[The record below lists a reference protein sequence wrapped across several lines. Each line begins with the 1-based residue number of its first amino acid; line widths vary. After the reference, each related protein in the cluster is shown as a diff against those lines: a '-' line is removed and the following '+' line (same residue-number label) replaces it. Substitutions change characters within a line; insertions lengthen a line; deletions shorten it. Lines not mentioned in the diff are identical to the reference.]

1 MAAPKTVATYDL
13 NGSTREF
20 DFAFDYLAR
29 NFVKVYLIGTERIVL
44 QVGTDYT
51 FVSANRIRTNVIYG
65 APDYQQIEIRRE
77 TSTTDRLVDFQD
89 ASILRADDLD
99 LSQLQVLHV
108 AEEAREAA
116 TETLGVNNFGH
127 LDARGRR
134 IVNVGNSVDRQDAMT
149 YGQYLDDRSGTVAA
163 KVAAEA
169 ARDKA
174 KEWATKST
182 DIEPGLGSART
193 YAGAAQVSANSAAA
207 SASASSTS
215 AGNSAS
221 SASASSSSASASSSS
236 AVASAASASLSKQWA
251 SKVGD
256 PVEGALFSAK
266 QEALNSAGS
275 AAVSRQWA
283 RSPVGTLV
291 EGEDYSAKHYA
302 SKAEEWAAQAGAVPL
317 AVQQVASAV
326 RSMYVGFIGTPIPWP
341 TTTVPAGYLPMDG
354 RSFDTAANPVLAQR
368 YPSGVLPDLRRMFIR
383 GSGAGFAPLST
394 QGSANLS
401 HSHGVTVDSG
411 GSHGHTGSAASGGD
425 HTHAVSGTA
434 DSAGS
439 HAHRWIHAWA
449 TSSRS
454 NLRTLANPGVSAI
467 NDRWTSPQYNSA
479 ADSIEAAGAHTHTV
493 SGTALSAGAHTHTVT
508 INAGGDHTHTGSASA
523 SGESE
528 SRPVNT
534 AFMYICMTD
543 AAIPE
548 LPTIGT

>member
-29 NFVKVYLIGTERIVL
+29 SFVKVSLIGTERVVL

-65 APDYQQIEIRRE
+65 APDYQLIEIRRE

-116 TETLGVNNFGH
+116 TETIGTNSAGM

-134 IVNVGNSVDRQDAMT
+134 IVNVGNSVGRQDAMP

-163 KVAAEA
+163 KVVAEA

-174 KEWATKST
+174 KEWATKAT

-193 YAGAAQVSANSAAA
+193 YAEAAQASANSAAA
-207 SASASSTS
+207 SASASGTS
-215 AGNSAS
+215 AGNSAA

-236 AVASAASASLSKQWA
+236 EVASAASASLSKQWA
-251 SKVGD
+251 SKVGG
-256 PVEGALFSAK
+256 PVEGVLFSAK

-275 AAVSRQWA
+275 AAISRQWA

-302 SKAEEWAAQAGAVPL
+302 SKAAEWAGQAGEVPL

-326 RSMYVGFIGTPIPWP
+326 RAMYAGLIGVPVPYPSTDIPEGWVEMRGQSFN
-341 TTTVPAGYLPMDG
+341 TTQNPLL
-354 RSFDTAANPVLAQR
+354 AAK
-368 YPSGVLPDLRRMFIR
+368 YPSGVLPDMRKRFIR
-383 GSGAGFAPLST
+383 GTGAARDPLT
-394 QGSANLS
+394 FEANENKS
-401 HSHGVTVDSG
+401 HSHTITVSSG
-411 GSHGHTGSAASGGD
+411 GSHSHTG
-425 HTHAVSGTA
+425 TTY
-434 DSAGS
+434 SAGGHS
-439 HAHRWIHAWA
+439 
-449 TSSRS
+449 
-454 NLRTLANPGVSAI
+454 
-467 NDRWTSPQYNSA
+467 
-479 ADSIEAAGAHTHTV
+479 HTV
-493 SGTALSAGAHTHTVT
+493 SGTAALAGGHTHSAYRGIGTGGDAPVGNSPASTHNQTAYAGDHTHSVSGTAASAGAHTHTVA
-508 INAGGDHTHTGSASA
+508 ISGGGDHAHTATASETGA
-523 SGESE
+523 TDA
-528 SRPVNT
+528 RPDNI
-534 AFMYICMTD
+534 AFVWCCMTD

-548 LPTIGT
+548 LPTIGA

>member
-1 MAAPKTVATYDL
+1 MAAPKTVVTYDL
-13 NGSTREF
+13 NGSVREF

-29 NFVKVYLIGTERIVL
+29 GFVQVTLIGAERTQL

-51 FVSANRIRTNVIYG
+51 FVSASRIRTTTIY
-65 APDYQQIEIRRE
+65 APPEYTQIEIRRV
-77 TSTTDRLVDFQD
+77 TSTTERLVDFQD

-116 TETLGVNNFGH
+116 TETIGTNNFGH

-134 IVNVGNSVDRQDAMT
+134 IVNVGNAVDRQDAFT
-149 YGQYLDDRSGTVAA
+149 YGQYQDDKNGTLAA

-174 KEWATKST
+174 KEWATKAT

-193 YAGAAQVSANSAAA
+193 YAEAAQVSANSAAS
-207 SASASSTS
+207 SAVAASTS

-221 SASASSSSASASSSS
+221 SANSSSSSAAAASSS
-236 AVASAASASLSKQWA
+236 AVASAESASLAKQWA
-251 SKVGD
+251 TKVGGA
-256 PVEGALFSAK
+256 VEGTLFSAK

-275 AAVSRQWA
+275 ADLASQWA

-291 EGEDYSAKHYA
+291 AGEDYSAKHYA

-326 RSMYVGFIGTPIPWP
+326 RSMYVGFIGVPIPWP
-341 TTTVPAGYLPMDG
+341 TTSVPSGYLPMDG
-354 RSFDTAANPVLAQR
+354 RAFDTASNPVLAQR
-368 YPSGVLPDLRRMFIR
+368 YPTGVLPDLRRMFIR
-383 GSGAGFAPLST
+383 GSGEGFLPLST

-401 HSHGVTVDSG
+401 HSHSVTVDSG
-411 GSHGHTGSAASGGD
+411 GGHGHTGSA
-425 HTHAVSGTA
+425 
-434 DSAGS
+434 
-439 HAHRWIHAWA
+439 
-449 TSSRS
+449 SS
-454 NLRTLANPGVSAI
+454 
-467 NDRWTSPQYNSA
+467 
-479 ADSIEAAGAHTHTV
+479 AGAHTHTV
-493 SGTALSAGAHTHTVT
+493 SGTAASAGGHIHNSITSVMVYKGSGNTNALNTRPSGNAGSGQETTSLAGAHTHTVSGTAASGGAHTHTVT
-508 INAGGDHTHTGSASA
+508 INTGGVHTHTGSASA

-528 SRPVNT
+528 SRPMNT
-534 AFMYICMTD
+534 AFLYICMTD

>member
-29 NFVKVYLIGTERIVL
+29 SFVKVSLIGTERVVL
-44 QVGTDYT
+44 QVGADYT

-116 TETLGVNNFGH
+116 TETIGTNSEGM

-134 IVNVGNSVDRQDAMT
+134 IVNVGNSVGRQDAMT

-174 KEWATKST
+174 KEWATKAT

-193 YAGAAQVSANSAAA
+193 YAGAAQASATTAAA

-215 AGNSAS
+215 AGNAAS

-236 AVASAASASLSKQWA
+236 AAASATSASLSKQWA

-341 TTTVPAGYLPMDG
+341 TATAPAGYLPMDG

-383 GSGAGFAPLST
+383 GSGAGFEPLS
-394 QGSANLS
+394 QQDSANK
-401 HSHGVTVDSG
+401 
-411 GSHGHTGSAASGGD
+411 SHGHTVTVDAGGGHSHTGSADSSGSHSHSISGSADSSGYHSHEVVFTNGGGTRSGRTADAGSAVIYSQVVGGAALYSNLAASGG
-425 HTHAVSGTA
+425 
-434 DSAGS
+434 
-439 HAHRWIHAWA
+439 
-449 TSSRS
+449 
-454 NLRTLANPGVSAI
+454 
-467 NDRWTSPQYNSA
+467 
-479 ADSIEAAGAHTHTV
+479 GAHTHTV
-493 SGTALSAGAHTHTVT
+493 SGTAVSAGAHTHAVT
-508 INAGGDHTHTGSASA
+508 IDSGGSHTHTGSASA

-528 SRPVNT
+528 SRPMNT

-548 LPTIGT
+548 LPTIGS